1 MRNHLLAKTV
11 AEDLLGFVALPDE
24 LARLHLLRLA
34 VRSHHRRGGATP
46 VGGGIS
52 WRLIGGIITG
62 VVGNG

>member
-24 LARLHLLRLA
+24 LSRLHLLRLA
-34 VRSHHRRGGATP
+34 LRSHHRRGGAIA